1 MKKTCFIGNV
11 IISILLLTCTVA
23 KAQNVTVYDNF
34 SQLEQRLRNSKDTT
48 LLINFWAT
56 WCKPCIEELP
66 YFLSFYEKDKN
77 EKKTKLLL
85 VSLDFKNQLE
95 SAVKPFIKNNN
106 IKTEIALLADQDS
119 NTWIPKI
126 NNDWDGTIPVTLLV
140 LPDGKR
146 IFYGKQF
153 ESQKELESWIT
164 SNLENIY

>member
-11 IISILLLTCTVA
+11 IMILLFTCFA
-23 KAQNVTVYDNF
+23 GKAQTVTVYDQF
-34 SQLEQRLRNSKDTT
+34 SQLEQRLNNSDDTI

-66 YFLSFYEKDKN
+66 YFLSFYQKHKN

-95 SAVKPFIKNNN
+95 TSVKPFIKNNN
-106 IKTEIALLADQDS
+106 IKTEVVLLADEDA

-126 NNDWDGTIPVTLLV
+126 NNEWDGAIPVTLLV
-140 LPDGKR
+140 LPHRKKV
-146 IFYGKQF
+146 FYGKQF

-164 SNLENIY
+164 SNRKNTN

>member
-1 MKKTCFIGNV
+1 MG
-11 IISILLLTCTVA
+11 ILLLTCVAA

-34 SQLEQRLRNSKDTT
+34 SQLEQRLNNSGDTV

-56 WCKPCIEELP
+56 WCKPCVEELP
-66 YFLSFYEKDKN
+66 YFLSFYEKHKT

-106 IKTEIALLADQDS
+106 IKSEVALLADEDA

-126 NNDWDGTIPVTLLV
+126 SNDWDGAIPVTLLV
-140 LPDGKR
+140 LPYGKR
-146 IFYGKQF
+146 AFYGKQF

-164 SNLENIY
+164 YNRKNAN